1 MILLIKWLLEFLFLF
16 LSAMILYY
24 CLIMIRY
31 VFVWWRMPLV
41 QPGSVNG
48 TTKISIILPVRNEEI
63 NIGPCLNSLL
73 KQNYPSGL
81 YEIIVVDDD
90 SEDNTLNLVNAILAG
105 LPDGRMKVLHLKS
118 DSTVKAH
125 KKRAIAAGISISTG
139 DLVVT
144 TDGDCILGPYWLKSI
159 AELYE
164 RENPVLII
172 GPVAFRNEKNLLG
185 VMQTLE
191 FAGLMAVTGASARVN
206 TPLMCNGANLA
217 YTRKA
222 YEEAGGFREELIA
235 SGDDVLLMQKIWKM
249 NPEKIRFLKTPD
261 AIVWTEPQENLQAL
275 LNQRKRWSSKYKAYG
290 RGKIQGTA
298 FIVYFANLFL
308 LVGVPI
314 CIVIPGFR
322 PFYLILAGAK
332 LIIDFL
338 FLFLAVSF
346 IHRKKIL
353 WLYLFELLVYPF
365 YVVLSGFL
373 GIRSGSEWKGR
384 KI

>member
-1 MILLIKWLLEFLFLF
+1 MNLLIKSLLELLFIL
-16 LSAMILYY
+16 LSAVILYY
-24 CLIMIRY
+24 CLIMSRY
-31 VFVWWRMPLV
+31 VYVWWSMPMV
-41 QPGSVNG
+41 QPGSVKG

-63 NIGPCLNSLL
+63 NILPCLDSLL
-73 KQNYPSGL
+73 KQNYPSEL

-90 SEDNTLNLVNAILAG
+90 SEDNTLNLVNTNLAG
-105 LPDGRMKVLHLKS
+105 LPEGRIRVLHLKS

-125 KKRAIAAGISISTG
+125 KKRAIAAGITLSSG
-139 DLVVT
+139 DLIVT
-144 TDGDCILGPYWLKSI
+144 TDGDCTMGPSWLKSI

-172 GPVAFRNEKNLLG
+172 GPVAFRNEENILG
-185 VMQTLE
+185 LMQTLE
-191 FAGLMAVTGASARVN
+191 FAGLMAVTGASAKVN
-206 TPLMCNGANLA
+206 APLMCNGANLA

-222 YEEAGGFREELIA
+222 YEAAGGFQEELIA
-235 SGDDVLLMQKIWKM
+235 SGDDVLMMQKIWKM
-249 NPEKIRFLKTPD
+249 NPDKIRFLKTPE
-261 AIVWTEPQENLQAL
+261 AIVWTKPQENLQAL

-290 RGKIQGTA
+290 RGKIQETA
-298 FIVYFANLFL
+298 LIVYFSNLFL
-308 LVGVPI
+308 LIGVPI

-346 IHRKKIL
+346 INRRKIL